1 MFEFANT
8 VEASRIYSR
17 TRLTP
22 RSDAVAKAAAIGDG
36 CPARQSAPA
45 SRQQRIDKR
54 PAGHRGAN
62 SWNQSCGRGALE
74 DEATHA
80 GGQRLL
86 QMGFVFVGGQ
96 DQNLDRGSLLAN
108 LSRKDDPVHPRH
120 ADVDHRH
127 IRVIDLTRLNACKP
141 VAASPISSKSGSAA
155 RMIRVLSRCIGKP
168 VGNFDYGSRLN

>member
-22 RSDAVAKAAAIGDG
+22 RLDAVAKAAAIGDG

-108 LSRKDDPVHPRH
+108 LSRKDDPVHFRH

-127 IRVIDLTRLNACKP
+127 IRGHRSHQAQRLQANCRLANQFEIRLSREDDTRLVEMHWK
-141 VAASPISSKSGSAA
+141 A
-155 RMIRVLSRCIGKP
+155 RREL
-168 VGNFDYGSRLN
+168 